1 MAVPTRI
8 CHISV
13 MNRIEIEPTML
24 RWACE
29 RAGYQPS
36 HLANRVPQLPAWLRG
51 EKRPTLKQ
59 LERLADV
66 THTPLGYLFLPAPPE
81 EPLPIADFRTVGGE
95 GRTTPSPDLLD
106 TLYLMQRR
114 QAWLRES
121 LVEGEAEPLAFASSA
136 GLDDRPE
143 DIGREMRRALG
154 LTDGWGAGVRSW
166 PEAVS
171 ELRRAIE
178 QLGVMAVINGVV
190 GNNTHRKLDV
200 QEFRGFALTD
210 PHAPL
215 VFVNGADAKSAQMFT
230 LAHELAHV
238 WLGSEG
244 LSGFDGLFPGGTEV
258 EDWCNRAAAE
268 LLVPAQELSARWREM
283 RRDESP
289 FERLARAFKVS
300 PVVAARRVLDLGL
313 IDRETFFAF
322 YNEYVGRERP
332 QEARGG
338 GGDFYNNQ
346 NTRVGE
352 LFATQVARAA
362 LEGRIGFK
370 EAYDLTGLTGT
381 TFEKYASRLGV
392 ELP

>member
-1 MAVPTRI
+1 
-8 CHISV
+8 
-13 MNRIEIEPTML
+13 ML

-29 RAGYQPS
+29 RAGLQPS
-36 HLANRVPQLPAWLRG
+36 NLGNKIPQLSAWLRG

-59 LERLADV
+59 LQRFARV
-66 THTPLGYLFLPAPPE
+66 TRTPLGFLFLPVPPE
-81 EPLPIADFRTVGGE
+81 EPLPVTDFRTVQGD
-95 GRTTPSPDLLD
+95 GRGTPSPELLD

-121 LVEGEAEPLAFASSA
+121 LLQIEAEPLAFVGS
-136 GLDDRPE
+136 GRLEDPPE
-143 DIGREMRRALG
+143 DVGREMRRALG
-154 LTDGWGAGVRSW
+154 LTDGWGADVRSW
-166 PEAVS
+166 HDAVR

-178 QLGVMAVINGVV
+178 RLGVMAVINGIV
-190 GNNTHRKLDV
+190 GNNTHRKLAV
-200 QEFRGFALTD
+200 GEFRGFALTD
-210 PHAPL
+210 AYAPL

-230 LAHELAHV
+230 LAHELAHI
-238 WLGSEG
+238 WLGREG
-244 LSGFDGLFPGGTEV
+244 VSGFVGLFPEGGEV

-268 LLVPAQELSARWREM
+268 LLVPERELIGRWQEVR
-283 RRDESP
+283 RRDGP
-289 FERLARAFKVS
+289 FERLARAFRVS

-313 IDRETFFAF
+313 IDRDRFFDF
-322 YNEYVGRERP
+322 YNDYVGHERP
-332 QEARGG
+332 RAGTGG

-370 EAYDLTGLTGT
+370 EAYDLTGLNGT
-381 TFEKYASRLGV
+381 TFGKYASRLGV